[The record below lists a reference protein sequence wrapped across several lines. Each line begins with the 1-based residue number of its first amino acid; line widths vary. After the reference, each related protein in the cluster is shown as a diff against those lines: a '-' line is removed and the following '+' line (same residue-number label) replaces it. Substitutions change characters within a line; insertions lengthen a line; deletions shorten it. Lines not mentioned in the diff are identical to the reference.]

1 MFDVEK
7 RKISIELAIEEDD
20 EDDYDD
26 VSDDTTGE
34 VDFDDDIYD
43 GNLLI

>member
-20 EDDYDD
+20 DT
-26 VSDDTTGE
+26 SDDTTEE